1 MKRVLAA
8 AAIAASV
15 FATPALADDYPSR
28 PIRVFTTSSAGGIS
42 DIFMRVLN
50 DAMQSRLGQPLIVEN
65 KPGGAGTIAARACQ
79 DAPPDGY
86 TICIINADTMIYNQ
100 FLYKKIPFDPEK
112 LVPIVNLFHLIQV
125 LVVNSDL
132 GAKTVDDLVAVSKA
146 KPGTLNYLTASIPC
160 VVYMDNLKKNKGADW
175 VRVPFRGGGEAVTAI
190 LSGTTPIVNLFHLI
204 QVLVVNSSLNV
215 KTVDDLVAASKA
227 KPATLNYLT
236 ASVPLVVYMDRLH
249 KEKGA
254 DWVRVPFRGGG
265 EAVTAILGGTTPIGL
280 IGLGNVISHIKAGK
294 MNALV
299 LVNNI
304 RTPLLPDVPT
314 LADLG
319 YKGAASETWYGLF
332 APAGT
337 PKPIVDKIASEVTR
351 VFSDKD
357 FVEKYVISRGQ
368 VPAINTPEQFA
379 AEIKAERA
387 AAAGVVKEAGME
399 QQ

>member
-1 MKRVLAA
+1 MYRILLAA
-8 AAIAASV
+8 LAALSLCASHA
-15 FATPALADDYPSR
+15 FADDYPSR

-42 DIFMRVLN
+42 DVFMRVLG
-50 DAMQSRLGQPLIVEN
+50 DALRPSLGQPLIIEN
-65 KPGGAGTIAARACQ
+65 KPGGAGNNGARAC
-79 DAPPDGY
+79 AEATPDGY
-86 TICIINADTMIYNQ
+86 TICIINADPMIYNQ
-100 FLYKKIPFDPEK
+100 YLYKNLPFDPEK
-112 LVPIVNLFHLIQV
+112 GL
-125 LVVNSDL
+125 
-132 GAKTVDDLVAVSKA
+132 
-146 KPGTLNYLTASIPC
+146 
-160 VVYMDNLKKNKGADW
+160 
-175 VRVPFRGGGEAVTAI
+175 
-190 LSGTTPIVNLFHLI
+190 TPIVNLFHLI

-294 MNALV
+294 MTALA

-337 PKPIVDKIASEVTR
+337 PKPIIDKIHDAVAK
-351 VFSDKD
+351 VFTDKE
-357 FVEKYVISRGQ
+357 FVDKYVISRGQ
-368 VPAINTPEQFA
+368 VPAINTPEAFA
-379 AEIKAERA
+379 AEIKTERA
-387 AAAGVVKEAGME
+387 AAADVVKESGM
-399 QQ
+399 QPQ

>member
-1 MKRVLAA
+1 MYRILLAA
-8 AAIAASV
+8 LAALSLCASQA
-15 FATPALADDYPSR
+15 FADDYPSR

-42 DIFMRVLN
+42 DVFMRVLG
-50 DAMQSRLGQPLIVEN
+50 DQLRASLGQPLVIEN
-65 KPGGAGTIAARACQ
+65 KPGGAGNNGARAC
-79 DAPPDGY
+79 AEATPDGY
-86 TICIINADTMIYNQ
+86 TICIINADPMIYNQ
-100 FLYKKIPFDPEK
+100 YLYKNLPFDPEK
-112 LVPIVNLFHLIQV
+112 GL
-125 LVVNSDL
+125 
-132 GAKTVDDLVAVSKA
+132 
-146 KPGTLNYLTASIPC
+146 
-160 VVYMDNLKKNKGADW
+160 
-175 VRVPFRGGGEAVTAI
+175 
-190 LSGTTPIVNLFHLI
+190 TPIVNLFHLI

-215 KTVDDLVAASKA
+215 KTVDDLIAASKA

-294 MNALV
+294 MTALA

-304 RTPLLPDVPT
+304 RTPLLPNVPT

-332 APAGT
+332 APTGT
-337 PKPIVDKIASEVTR
+337 PKPVIDKIHDAVAK
-351 VFSDKD
+351 VFTDKE
-357 FVEKYVISRGQ
+357 FVDKYVISRGQ

-379 AEIKAERA
+379 AEIKTERA
-387 AAAGVVKEAGME
+387 AAADVVKESGM
-399 QQ
+399 QPQ